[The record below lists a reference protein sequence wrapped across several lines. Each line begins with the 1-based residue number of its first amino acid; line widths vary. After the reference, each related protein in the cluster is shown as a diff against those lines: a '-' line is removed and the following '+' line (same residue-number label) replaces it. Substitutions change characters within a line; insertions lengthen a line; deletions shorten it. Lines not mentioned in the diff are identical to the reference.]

1 MTAKH
6 VSAYAEGQL
15 FACNQQNIPENVNV
29 LIDEAVA
36 KHAEQVLWT
45 FIENGNSVTYREFYL
60 QLARMAN
67 FLSEHGVC
75 FGSHVAVMLGNTPE
89 FFYSWLALA
98 RLGAVMV
105 PVNTRYTAE
114 ELKFVINDSDST
126 FLITNDA
133 GQGLFKQIQSQTP
146 RITDERLFILGDCP
160 SGVALSA
167 EISRRSSIMPTHNV
181 APNDLMN
188 IQYTSGTTG
197 FPKGCMLTHRYW
209 AESAAVSI
217 GLWPE
222 LPKKVL
228 SDSPFFYIDP
238 QWELLA
244 AFRAGGQLVAAPR
257 PSLTKFMSYIR
268 NYEIDFCSLWE
279 ALALRPASE
288 DDECAS
294 LKYSWTF
301 GLNAAEHA
309 ALEARFKLKAREMYA
324 MTEIGCTLFMPWSAD
339 HMVGSGSCG
348 TVAPYRQVKLR
359 DPETGREVAVGEVG
373 ELCVKGEGIFLGYY
387 NRVEANAELFIED
400 GWFRTGDLF
409 QQDQNGYFYIVGRIK
424 EMIRRSSENISARE
438 VESVIEQIDE
448 IAAVAAVAVPDA
460 MRGEEVKVYIQLHPG
475 SRELAATEV
484 IDFCKD
490 RLAAFKIP
498 RFVEFIEEMPLT
510 VSGKIAK
517 KQLVDGKVDLR
528 KGSYDSE
535 AGCWL

>member
-1 MTAKH
+1 MTAKYA
-6 VSAYAEGQL
+6 SAYAEGQL
-15 FACNQQNIPENVNV
+15 FACNQLSIPENVNALV
-29 LIDEAVA
+29 DEAVA
-36 KHAEQVLWT
+36 KSSDKVLWT
-45 FIENGNSVTYREFYL
+45 FIENGDSVTYREFYL

-67 FLSEHGVC
+67 FLSGRGVGA
-75 FGSHVAVMLGNTPE
+75 GSHVAVMLGNIPE

-98 RLGAVMV
+98 RLGAIMV

-114 ELKFVINDSDST
+114 ELKFVLNDSDST
-126 FLITNDA
+126 YLITDAA
-133 GQGLFKQIQSQTP
+133 GQELFNKIQPQTP
-146 RITDERLFILGDCP
+146 RIAIDRLLVVGDGPGGDELR
-160 SGVALSA
+160 A
-167 EISRRSSIMPTHNV
+167 EISGCSSIMPTTNV

-209 AESAAVSI
+209 AEGAVVSI

-222 LPKKVL
+222 RPTKVL

-244 AFRAGGQLVAAPR
+244 ALRAGGQLVAAPR

-268 NYEIDFCSLWE
+268 DYEIDFCSLWE

-288 DDECAS
+288 DDLCES

-359 DPETGREVAVGEVG
+359 DPETGAEVAVGEVG
-373 ELCVKGEGIFLGYY
+373 ELCVKGEGLFLGYY
-387 NRVEANAELFIED
+387 NRDEANAELFIED

-409 QQDQNGYFYIVGRIK
+409 QQDENGYFYIVGRIK
-424 EMIRRSSENISARE
+424 DMIRRSSENISARE
-438 VESVIEQIDE
+438 VESVIEQISE

-460 MRGEEVKVYIQLHPG
+460 KRGEEVKVYVQLHPS
-475 SRELAATEV
+475 SRALEATEIV
-484 IDFCKD
+484 DFCKG

-498 RFVEFIEEMPLT
+498 RFVEFINEMPLT
-510 VSGKIAK
+510 VSGKISK
-517 KQLVDGKVDLR
+517 KLLVDGKVDLR
-528 KGSYDSE
+528 AGSYDVE
-535 AGCWL
+535 VGRWI

>member
-181 APNDLMN
+181 ADR
-188 IQYTSGTTG
+188 
-197 FPKGCMLTHRYW
+197 K
-209 AESAAVSI
+209 
-217 GLWPE
+217 
-222 LPKKVL
+222 
-228 SDSPFFYIDP
+228 
-238 QWELLA
+238 
-244 AFRAGGQLVAAPR
+244 
-257 PSLTKFMSYIR
+257 
-268 NYEIDFCSLWE
+268 
-279 ALALRPASE
+279 
-288 DDECAS
+288 
-294 LKYSWTF
+294 
-301 GLNAAEHA
+301 
-309 ALEARFKLKAREMYA
+309 
-324 MTEIGCTLFMPWSAD
+324 
-339 HMVGSGSCG
+339 
-348 TVAPYRQVKLR
+348 
-359 DPETGREVAVGEVG
+359 
-373 ELCVKGEGIFLGYY
+373 
-387 NRVEANAELFIED
+387 
-400 GWFRTGDLF
+400 
-409 QQDQNGYFYIVGRIK
+409 
-424 EMIRRSSENISARE
+424 
-438 VESVIEQIDE
+438 SV
-448 IAAVAAVAVPDA
+448 V
-460 MRGEEVKVYIQLHPG
+460 
-475 SRELAATEV
+475 
-484 IDFCKD
+484 
-490 RLAAFKIP
+490 
-498 RFVEFIEEMPLT
+498 
-510 VSGKIAK
+510 
-517 KQLVDGKVDLR
+517 
-528 KGSYDSE
+528 
-535 AGCWL
+535 